1 MIIDEYLVLRYCF
14 PFELVV
20 FIQEGQPMCVY
31 GKGALSAAL
40 QLRALRCDAA
50 QAHFRSSRLVYPLLH
65 RLAPRIRQ
73 TGLLLP
79 PRVSD
84 PGTGTATVCSQLG
97 KIPYLSLSL
106 SLCPSLF
113 FFFVRLPFSFKFYV
127 SLYEVCNCIFWCS
140 TSVAYYFHTI

>member
-1 MIIDEYLVLRYCF
+1 MIIDEYLVLRNCF
-14 PFELVV
+14 PFGLVI
-20 FIQEGQPMCVY
+20 FIQEGQPVCVY
-31 GKGALSAAL
+31 GKEALSAVL
-40 QLRALRCDAA
+40 QFRALRCDAA
-50 QAHFRSSRLVYPLLH
+50 QSHFRSSRLVSPLLH
-65 RLAPRIRQ
+65 RLEPRIRQ

-84 PGTGTATVCSQLG
+84 LGTGTATVCSQLG

-127 SLYEVCNCIFWCS
+127 SLYQLFN
-140 TSVAYYFHTI
+140 